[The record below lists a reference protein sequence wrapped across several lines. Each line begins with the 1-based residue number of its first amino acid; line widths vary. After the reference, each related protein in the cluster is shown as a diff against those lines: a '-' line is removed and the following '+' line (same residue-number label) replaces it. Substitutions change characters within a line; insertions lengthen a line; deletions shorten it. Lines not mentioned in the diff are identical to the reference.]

1 MMGEGNVERSKIRI
15 VAIDRTP
22 TSETDGLGETH
33 AGLPLPEFSTA
44 RGKRKWEVSP
54 HPSVGPRTIL
64 PSRPAQP
71 QPARAVAVKD
81 GPSSGHRLR
90 RRAASLTAAS
100 TTAASCAVGAQV
112 GHTHPT
118 CHQKPGAQRHQNACS
133 CSHDRKLPWVIDL
146 EPRNTLS
153 RWGNCR
159 FRKFSELA
167 AIDEGLQN
175 ILLSVEVIIV
185 DGR

>member
-15 VAIDRTP
+15 LAIDRTP
-22 TSETDGLGETH
+22 TSETDGLGETY
-33 AGLPLPEFSTA
+33 AALPLPEFSTA

-54 HPSVGPRTIL
+54 HPSVRPRTIL

-100 TTAASCAVGAQV
+100 TTAASCAVGAHGRPRAPIQPIATDV
-112 GHTHPT
+112 AS
-118 CHQKPGAQRHQNACS
+118 CAGA
-133 CSHDRKLPWVIDL
+133 DL
-146 EPRNTLS
+146 SL
-153 RWGNCR
+153 GD
-159 FRKFSELA
+159 LA
-167 AIDEGLQN
+167 ADV
-175 ILLSVEVIIV
+175 ILRTV
-185 DGR
+185 GMQ

>member
-1 MMGEGNVERSKIRI
+1 MGEGNVERSKIRI

-54 HPSVGPRTIL
+54 HPSVRPRTIL

-71 QPARAVAVKD
+71 QLARAVAVKD

-100 TTAASCAVGAQV
+100 TTAASCAVGAHGRPRAPIQPSESWHE
-112 GHTHPT
+112 GSSKSALMLSRAPW
-118 CHQKPGAQRHQNACS
+118 S
-133 CSHDRKLPWVIDL
+133 DRKSLTQRRAGGPCGPTWASPAA
-146 EPRNTLS
+146 E
-153 RWGNCR
+153 GR
-159 FRKFSELA
+159 FVSF
-167 AIDEGLQN
+167 GF
-175 ILLSVEVIIV
+175 
-185 DGR
+185 